1 MKILQ
6 NKSMPCL
13 FAIVALFGFS
23 IAPAEAA
30 LNAAVGPAFTSLQ
43 SDVLAL
49 VDMVWPVLI
58 AVTVAFII
66 LRLFPKAANKAV

>member
-1 MKILQ
+1 MKKIQ
-6 NKSMPCL
+6 L
-13 FAIVALFGFS
+13 FPFLAAVFALFGLS
-23 IAPAEAA
+23 IVPAEAA

-43 SDVLAL
+43 TDVLSL

>member
-1 MKILQ
+1 MKTPKIL
-6 NKSMPCL
+6 PFIAAFL
-13 FAIVALFGFS
+13 ALLGFS
-23 IAPAEAA
+23 ITPAHAA
-30 LNAAVGPAFTSLQ
+30 LNAAISPAFAGLQ
-43 SDVLAL
+43 TDVLAL

>member
-1 MKILQ
+1 MKLVQRVISFLAAVSIL
-6 NKSMPCL
+6 L
-13 FAIVALFGFS
+13 GFS
-23 IAPAEAA
+23 IGSAEAA
-30 LNAAVGPAFTSLQ
+30 LNAAVGPAFTQLQ
-43 SDVLAL
+43 TDVLAL

>member
-1 MKILQ
+1 MK
-6 NKSMPCL
+6 L
-13 FAIVALFGFS
+13 FRKCIPFLASVLALLGFS

-30 LNAAVGPAFTSLQ
+30 LNAAVGPAFTQLQ
-43 SDVLAL
+43 TDVLAL

>member
-1 MKILQ
+1 MKLVKKIIPFLA
-6 NKSMPCL
+6 SV
-13 FAIVALFGFS
+13 VALLAFS

-30 LNAAVGPAFTSLQ
+30 LNAAVGPAFTQLQ
-43 SDVLAL
+43 TDVLAL

>member
-1 MKILQ
+1 MYLVKRDIPLLV
-6 NKSMPCL
+6 SVLVLM
-13 FAIVALFGFS
+13 ASS

-30 LNAAVGPAFTSLQ
+30 LNPAIGPAFTGLQ
-43 SDVLAL
+43 TDVLGL

-58 AVTVAFII
+58 AVTIAFII

>member
-1 MKILQ
+1 MKSLKRVIPFLA
-6 NKSMPCL
+6 SV
-13 FAIVALFGFS
+13 VALMGLS
-23 IAPAEAA
+23 IAPAHAA
-30 LNAAVGPAFTSLQ
+30 LNPAIAPAFTGLQ
-43 SDVLAL
+43 TDVLAL